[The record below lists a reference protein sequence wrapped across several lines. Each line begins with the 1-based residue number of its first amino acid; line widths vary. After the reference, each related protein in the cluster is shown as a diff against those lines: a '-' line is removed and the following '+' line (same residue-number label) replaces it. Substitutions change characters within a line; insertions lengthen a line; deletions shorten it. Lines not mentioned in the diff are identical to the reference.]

1 MLVKE
6 FAPPSFLLS
15 NYLGGLDTKVTE
27 GDLYSA
33 FVPFG
38 EIVAVHLPKNNLSKI
53 VFF

>member
-27 GDLYSA
+27 GTYIRPLFLSEKLWRA
-33 FVPFG
+33 FT
-38 EIVAVHLPKNNLSKI
+38 EK
-53 VFF
+53 